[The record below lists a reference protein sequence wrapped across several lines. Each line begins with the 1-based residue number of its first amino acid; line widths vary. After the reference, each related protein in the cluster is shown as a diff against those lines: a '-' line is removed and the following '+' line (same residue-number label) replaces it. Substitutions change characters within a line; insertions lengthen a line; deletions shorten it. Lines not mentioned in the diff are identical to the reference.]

1 MRAGVAGQKHGGL
14 AALALA
20 LAAVAAPTAQ
30 AAPADLDPSFSQD
43 GIFKVDLGGTEAA
56 EALARQADGKLV
68 AAGRTSVGSNG
79 LVLRVGADGT
89 PDPSFGSGGKVTLGG
104 SSTEEAANG
113 VAIQGDGK
121 ILVAGRISTK
131 SDATVHRL
139 NANGTLDTSFDGDGL
154 VVLNNGGSEEAVGL
168 AVQPDGKI
176 VVAGQTSVGETR
188 SCGGLQPNGALD
200 SSFDGDGKLTINA
213 SGTERV
219 SGVVRQPDGRIVVSG
234 SSAPNFSFP
243 DAAAFRLNANGSLDT
258 SFSGDGKALV
268 GGPGDEIAT
277 AVALQPDGKIVL
289 SGTTTT
295 ADDDG
300 AVFRLTPSGA
310 LDPSFDGDGIAI
322 LDAGELEA
330 ASDVAVQPDGKI
342 VATLGYTTSS
352 NSATVFRLDA
362 DGSRDAGFGTNGMRV
377 IQTGS
382 PYSEF
387 SLLNAVL
394 IEPDGRIVAGGFAA
408 GNALLLR
415 LLGG

>member
-1 MRAGVAGQKHGGL
+1 MPARPTASWWLRGARLSARTGWSS
-14 AALALA
+14 AS
-20 LAAVAAPTAQ
+20 APTAR
-30 AAPADLDPSFSQD
+30 P
-43 GIFKVDLGGTEAA
+43 T
-56 EALARQADGKLV
+56 
-68 AAGRTSVGSNG
+68 
-79 LVLRVGADGT
+79 
-89 PDPSFGSGGKVTLGG
+89 PSFGSGGKVTLGG
-104 SSTEEAANG
+104 GSTEEAANG

-154 VVLNNGGSEEAVGL
+154 VVLNNGGAEEAVGL

-176 VVAGQTSVGETR
+176 VVAGQTSVGTDAIVWR
-188 SCGGLQPNGALD
+188 LAPNGALD
-200 SSFDGDGKLTINA
+200 RSFDGDGKLTINA

-219 SGVVRQPDGRIVVSG
+219 SGVVRQPDGKIVVSG

-243 DAAAFRLNANGSLDT
+243 DAAAFRLNANGTLDT

-300 AVFRLTPSGA
+300 AVFRLTASGN

-352 NSATVFRLDA
+352 NSATVFRLGA

-382 PYSEF
+382 PFSEF

-394 IEPDGRIVAGGFAA
+394 IEPDGRIVSGGFAA